1 MGYRIDPDRDLLT
14 EVSRIAA
21 EQATKA
27 QRDLTTIDEA
37 DFVDAVHDARKRCKK
52 VRGLARLVRRSLGDQ
67 YQAVNHAF
75 RDAARAL
82 SPYRDAH
89 ALLDT
94 FDRLVVADARRLPEA
109 GLGAARHELA
119 ARSRDSTE
127 AVGHSL
133 EAVEQALELLRAG
146 VDIVDSWSLGHGGWR
161 AIGGGLRKTYARG
174 VVALA
179 IASDGGTNDDF
190 HELRKRA
197 KYTWYHVR
205 LLEQTAPSIL
215 RPLAGQFHDL
225 SNSLGDA
232 HDLAVLAEQ
241 MRSEPDAFGG
251 DPVVDTAVTFIDG
264 RRRDLERR
272 SLVLAHRLYAESPK
286 CFTRRLGEY
295 WACHRRWGSAVE
307 AGGIDDIVAD
317 STTDDFDELTVVEL
331 RVVAREADLAG
342 RSSMTRDDLVAALRA
357 SGVGASDR

>member
-1 MGYRIDPDRDLLT
+1 MNYRIDPDRDLLA
-14 EVSRIAA
+14 EVRRIAA

-27 QRDLTTIDEA
+27 QRVLMNVDEA

-52 VRGLARLVRRSLGDQ
+52 VRGLAHLVRPSLGDQ
-67 YQAVNHAF
+67 YKATNHAF

-94 FDRLVVADARRLPEA
+94 FDRLVVAEARRLPDA
-109 GLGAARHELA
+109 GFGAARDELA
-119 ARSRDSTE
+119 ARSRDST
-127 AVGHSL
+127 AAFDQSL
-133 EAVEQALELLRAG
+133 EAVEQALGFLRDG
-146 VDIVDSWSLGHGGWR
+146 VDIVDSWSLEPGGWR
-161 AIGGGLRKTYARG
+161 AIGGGLRKSYARG
-174 VVALA
+174 VDALA
-179 IASDGGTNDDF
+179 IASNDGTNVDF

-197 KYTWYHVR
+197 KHTRYHGR

-215 RPLAGQFHDL
+215 RPRAVKLDDL
-225 SNSLGDA
+225 SDSLGDA

-251 DPVVDTAVTFIDG
+251 GPVVDTVVTFIDG
-264 RRRDLERR
+264 RRSDLERR

-295 WACHRRWGSAVE
+295 WACHRRWGDELE

-317 STTDDFDELTVVEL
+317 STTDDFDDLTVVEL

-342 RSSMTRDDLVAALRA
+342 RSSMARGDLVAALRA
-357 SGVGASDR
+357 SSVGWSGG